1 MKYSIVY
8 NEAMET
14 QRITAGISYTL
25 RRNRNQRNLR
35 IRIDSSGAVIV
46 SCPFYATDTEI
57 EDFVS
62 RSASW
67 IHSHVEK
74 VADHSYTTSDFV
86 PYLGEKKTLLVIEG
100 KKARYDIIDDK
111 IIVTARNQNIEA
123 VKKQIKALY
132 IKTVEDIL
140 IERVPYWCS
149 QVGVDVP
156 AFGVNRAK
164 GKWGVCYPLEK
175 RLYLS
180 YMCATLP
187 RYLIDMTVLHEVCH
201 LRYSGH
207 GKRFWALMRK
217 HMPDLDERKAGLSEL
232 VKSGWSMNIV

>member
-1 MKYSIVY
+1 MGP
-8 NEAMET
+8 MET

-35 IRIDSSGAVIV
+35 IHIGSSGEVIV
-46 SCPFYATDTEI
+46 SCPYYTPETEI
-57 EDFVS
+57 DDFVIG
-62 RSASW
+62 SASW
-67 IHSHVEK
+67 ITSHLEK

-111 IIVTARNQNIEA
+111 IIVTARNQSIET

-132 IKTVEDIL
+132 IETIEDIL
-140 IERVPYWCS
+140 KDRVPYWCT

-187 RYLIDMTVLHEVCH
+187 RNLIDMTVLHEVCH

-207 GKRFWALMRK
+207 GKRFWALMHK
-217 HMPDLDERKAGLSEL
+217 HMPDLDERKAGLSAL
-232 VKSGWSMNIV
+232 VRSGWSMNIV

>member
-14 QRITAGISYTL
+14 QRTTAGISYTL

-111 IIVTARNQNIEA
+111 IIVTARNQDISA
-123 VKKQIKALY
+123 VKKQIRALY
-132 IKTVEDIL
+132 IQTIMGIL
-140 IERVPYWCS
+140 EKRVPYWC
-149 QVGVDVP
+149 GELGLDVP
-156 AFGVNRAK
+156 EFGVNHAK
-164 GKWGVCYPLEK
+164 GKWGVCYPAEK

-187 RYLIDMTVLHEVCH
+187 QHLIDMTVLHEVCH
-201 LRYSGH
+201 LRHSGH
-207 GKRFWALMRK
+207 GRDFWNLMK
-217 HMPDLDERKAGLSEL
+217 SCMPDTEERKKEL
-232 VKSGWSMNIV
+232 KDLVASGWSMNIV

>member
-14 QRITAGISYTL
+14 QRTTAGISYTL

-100 KKARYDIIDDK
+100 KRTEPGITDHTTWMKHRDQMIRHMDGAYDYAK
-111 IIVTARNQNIEA
+111 EKGMKVYG
-123 VKKQIKALY
+123 LY
-132 IKTVEDIL
+132 IVDDPGKYKF
-140 IERVPYWCS
+140 ERYAGGPYRRGSSKSCWEESLPHRS
-149 QVGVDVP
+149 Q
-156 AFGVNRAK
+156 
-164 GKWGVCYPLEK
+164 
-175 RLYLS
+175 
-180 YMCATLP
+180 
-187 RYLIDMTVLHEVCH
+187 
-201 LRYSGH
+201 
-207 GKRFWALMRK
+207 
-217 HMPDLDERKAGLSEL
+217 DERKYLKEHFLGYILWTDL
-232 VKSGWSMNIV
+232 LKIDKSICYIDSVADD